1 VHPTEDWILQR
12 RRGCWLH
19 ASPLRRWRQRTGRTG
34 HLQPALQLRRM
45 LSHGGSIQQRLQKV
59 TPKSRDEPA
68 CRRQGNGSTP
78 SFHSHCT
85 YTLSEQEPR
94 GSITDE
100 CKEKHVGQR
109 KALQLSCSSTASCC

>member
-1 VHPTEDWILQR
+1 MLAPCKSSTQGTPED
-12 RRGCWLH
+12 
-19 ASPLRRWRQRTGRTG
+19 RTG

-45 LSHGGSIQQRLQKV
+45 LSHGGSIQQRLQNV

-85 YTLSEQEPR
+85 YTLSEEEPL
-94 GSITDE
+94 GSITDG
-100 CKEKHVGQR
+100 VQR
-109 KALQLSCSSTASCC
+109 KACRPTKSAAFVLQLNS